1 MGRRSKQRPSSEQ
14 RSTGSGSAGSGVP
27 RADAG
32 AARTE
37 AIGPGPAGRTPL
49 KVWVAMGSDS
59 DLPVMEEATKTL
71 HAFGIPYEVDVTS
84 AHRTPH
90 DTALLASGLEANG
103 FGVAILGAGHAAHLA
118 GVVAA
123 HTTLPVIGVPLP
135 SSSLQGLD
143 SLLSTVQMPGGV
155 PVATVAI
162 GRSGAQNAAILAAQI
177 LAIGDPSL
185 RARLRDHK
193 EQMARKVVEKNRA
206 LKSAPQT

>member
-1 MGRRSKQRPSSEQ
+1 
-14 RSTGSGSAGSGVP
+14 
-27 RADAG
+27 
-32 AARTE
+32 
-37 AIGPGPAGRTPL
+37 
-49 KVWVAMGSDS
+49 MGSDS
-59 DLPVMEEATKTL
+59 DLPVMEETTRTL
-71 HAFGIPYEVDVTS
+71 QAFGIPYEIDITS

-90 DTALLASGLEANG
+90 EAALLAEGLEANG

-143 SLLSTVQMPGGV
+143 ALLSTVQMPGGV

-177 LAIGDPSL
+177 LAIADPAL

-193 EQMARKVVEKNRA
+193 EQMARKVIEKNRA
-206 LKSAPQT
+206 LKSAKR